1 MIHSRC
7 RGRKRHMDATTLVF
21 SVSLLLLSVVL
32 AIGHVRAWR
41 DARSRITDKN
51 ELAYARR
58 KFRRRMQ
65 VGFMIAAAGVAILAG
80 SFLPAEPMLWSVY
93 WIAVMLW
100 VVWIAILAA
109 ADIVDSRTHYGELH
123 HDQLVMRSQLEAE
136 LRRHRNGKG
145 RRKADHEDGK

>member
-1 MIHSRC
+1 MS
-7 RGRKRHMDATTLVF
+7 
-21 SVSLLLLSVVL
+21 LSVVL

-41 DARSRITDKN
+41 RARSTETDKS
-51 ELAYARR
+51 ELSYLRR

-65 VGFMIAAAGVAILAG
+65 VSLMIAATGIAILVG

-93 WIAVMLW
+93 WLAVMLW

-109 ADIVDSRTHYGELH
+109 ADMVDSRTHYGDLH

-136 LRRHRNGKG
+136 LRRHQSQEGNGK
-145 RRKADHEDGK
+145 ADKQDGG